1 MTWVN
6 NIIIHVIFLLFIFII
21 KKESL
26 KELMRRNIDEMYGWF
41 EDGVYGS
48 PDEIVVNGRTVGW
61 KDNCIAFA
69 WFPTR
74 IDNNKRVHDFKF
86 IKGMNVIH
94 TKLAEKACDEILGKA
109 KYHINDTNRSRVT
122 DYITLYSTARGR
134 LWLSYNVIAFY
145 EDVSSKAVLDLSK
158 ELGINDMSKYTLI
171 VGADHDVVNMLD
183 YVNDSVFGEDINSNE
198 GRIISVITSDDLE
211 KIRYYN
217 NSSSKQEE
225 LSKKLGNMTIA
236 QYNSIIHPYESKESV
251 VVMDESYEGSGD
263 VIYDNDSGRAF
274 NWRSDDAVPFIFLPS
289 DLDGHYELFIGEGGS
304 THINISAEVADKII
318 GKAKDMVSY
327 DYRQFII
334 NQIYSKGYGRGR
346 YWSNV
351 NVVSFWT
358 PPTNDVLESVA
369 RRLKLDYDT
378 CEIVYDTDGMTESV
392 TLSEY
397 LKDDSIDKE
406 NEKDSIKP
414 IAIDKKIGAI
424 IRQLNDVGDDE
435 SNGRY
440 KDLGNMTI
448 AQYRSIIYPY
458 EGKKSN
464 KVMKEN
470 IESKYTEEISNYTA
484 LMNEA
489 LKRNDFKAY
498 DTVKSMLDE
507 VVCDMKE
514 DESLR
519 NELNTCNFGI
529 LNHIFEQEL
538 PRLIKTNKKA
548 VRDVLK
554 LIKEDK
560 TLSSEFKFYNTMK
573 KINETISSLDDKNVN
588 VESLVKEYAD
598 SMRKSMNVNESL
610 KSNKK
615 FRKVLIENNVI
626 PSERVNEEMK
636 TFYNASKRLLE
647 NAQSIKNAALYN
659 DDLDTVVGYARRHK
673 KDAVSKVNPID
684 EISNYET
691 RLKDKLTE
699 SEMSFVKSI
708 TDFKTPIAEQR
719 KEKLFN
725 KFKNECISKIDEM
738 LSKEPRN
745 EELSSLRKQI
755 EEQKFNKN
763 SIVKDIAKL
772 LEIRDILMD
781 D

>member
-1 MTWVN
+1 MDY
-6 NIIIHVIFLLFIFII
+6 NIILSMSFFYFLYLYN
-21 KKESL
+21 KKNPL
-26 KELMRRNIDEMYGWF
+26 RKLMKRNIDEMYCGF
-41 EDGVYGS
+41 GDGVYGS

-74 IDNNKRVHDFKF
+74 IDSNKRIHDFKF
-86 IKGMNVIH
+86 IKGSNVIH
-94 TKLAEKACDEILGKA
+94 TKLAEKACDMMLGNA
-109 KYHINDTNRSRVT
+109 KRHISEKNVSRII
-122 DYITLYSTARGR
+122 DGITLYSSIRGR
-134 LWLSYNVIAFY
+134 LWVSYNVIAFY
-145 EDVSSKAVLDLSK
+145 DDVSSSAVSDLASK
-158 ELGINDMSKYTLI
+158 LGISDLSKYTLI
-171 VGADHDVVNMLD
+171 VGEDRDVYNMEEYIEHDMDGFDVA
-183 YVNDSVFGEDINSNE
+183 SNE
-198 GRIISVITSDDLE
+198 GRIMSMITQKDLD
-211 KIRYYN
+211 KIEYYN
-217 NSSSKQEE
+217 TSSSKQEE
-225 LSKKLGNMTIA
+225 LSKKLGKMTIA

-251 VVMDESYEGSGD
+251 GVMDESYEGSGD
-263 VIYDNDSGRAF
+263 VIYDNDSGRSF
-274 NWRSDDAVPFIFLPS
+274 NWKSDDAIPFIFLPT
-289 DLDGHYELFIGEGGS
+289 DLDGNYKLFIGEGGS
-304 THINISAEVADKII
+304 THISIATEAADNII

-334 NQIYSKGYGRGR
+334 NQVYSKGYGKGR

-351 NVVSFWT
+351 NVVSFWI
-358 PPTNDVLESVA
+358 PPTNDILKTVA
-369 RRLKLDYDT
+369 RRLKLDYDN
-378 CEIVYDTDGMTESV
+378 CEIVYDSDGMTESV
-392 TLSEY
+392 TLREYMNDSSIEKDSE
-397 LKDDSIDKE
+397 E
-406 NEKDSIKP
+406 DSIKP
-414 IAIDKKIGAI
+414 IAIDKKIGSI

-435 SNGRY
+435 YNGRY

-470 IESKYTEEISNYTA
+470 IKSKYAEEISNYTS

-489 LKRNDFKAY
+489 LKRDDFKAY

-514 DESLR
+514 SKSLR

-560 TLSSEFKFYNTMK
+560 TLSSEFKYYNTIK
-573 KINETISSLDDKNVN
+573 NINETISSLDDRNVN

-598 SMRKSMNVNESL
+598 SMRKSMNLNESL

-615 FRKVLIENNVI
+615 FRKTLIENNVI
-626 PSERVNEEMK
+626 PSEHISDEMK
-636 TFYNASKRLLE
+636 TFYKASTRLLE
-647 NAQSIKNAALYN
+647 NAQSIKNAASYN
-659 DDLDTVVGYARRHK
+659 DDLDTVVGYARRYK

-684 EISNYET
+684 EISNYESS
-691 RLKDKLTE
+691 LKDKLTE

-719 KEKLFN
+719 KERLFN

-738 LSKEPRN
+738 LSKEPKN

>member
-1 MTWVN
+1 M
-6 NIIIHVIFLLFIFII
+6 
-21 KKESL
+21 
-26 KELMRRNIDEMYGWF
+26 
-41 EDGVYGS
+41 
-48 PDEIVVNGRTVGW
+48 
-61 KDNCIAFA
+61 
-69 WFPTR
+69 
-74 IDNNKRVHDFKF
+74 
-86 IKGMNVIH
+86 
-94 TKLAEKACDEILGKA
+94 
-109 KYHINDTNRSRVT
+109 
-122 DYITLYSTARGR
+122 
-134 LWLSYNVIAFY
+134 
-145 EDVSSKAVLDLSK
+145 
-158 ELGINDMSKYTLI
+158 
-171 VGADHDVVNMLD
+171 
-183 YVNDSVFGEDINSNE
+183 
-198 GRIISVITSDDLE
+198 
-211 KIRYYN
+211 
-217 NSSSKQEE
+217 
-225 LSKKLGNMTIA
+225 
-236 QYNSIIHPYESKESV
+236 
-251 VVMDESYEGSGD
+251 
-263 VIYDNDSGRAF
+263 
-274 NWRSDDAVPFIFLPS
+274 
-289 DLDGHYELFIGEGGS
+289 DGHYKLFIGEGGR
-304 THINISAEVADKII
+304 THISIATEAADKII

-334 NQIYSKGYGRGR
+334 NQVYSKGYGRGR

-351 NVVSFWT
+351 NVVSFWI
-358 PPTNDVLESVA
+358 PPTNDILKTVA

-378 CEIVYDTDGMTESV
+378 CEIVYDSDGMTESV
-392 TLSEY
+392 TLREYMNDSSIEKDSE
-397 LKDDSIDKE
+397 E
-406 NEKDSIKP
+406 DSIKP

-424 IRQLNDVGDDE
+424 IRQLNDVGDDNF
-435 SNGRY
+435 NGRY

-470 IESKYTEEISNYTA
+470 IKSRYAEEISNYTS

-489 LKRNDFKAY
+489 LKRDDFKAY

-514 DESLR
+514 SKSLR

-560 TLSSEFKFYNTMK
+560 TLSSEFKYYNTIK
-573 KINETISSLDDKNVN
+573 NINETISSLDDRNVN

-598 SMRKSMNVNESL
+598 SMRKSMNLNESL

-615 FRKVLIENNVI
+615 FRKTLIENNVI
-626 PSERVNEEMK
+626 PSEHISDEMK
-636 TFYNASKRLLE
+636 TFYKASTRLLE
-647 NAQSIKNAALYN
+647 NAQSIKNAASYN

-684 EISNYET
+684 EISNYESS
-691 RLKDKLTE
+691 LKDKLTE

-719 KEKLFN
+719 KERLFN

-738 LSKEPRN
+738 LSKEPKN

>member
-1 MTWVN
+1 M
-6 NIIIHVIFLLFIFII
+6 
-21 KKESL
+21 K
-26 KELMRRNIDEMYGWF
+26 RNIDEMYGWF
-41 EDGVYGS
+41 GDGVYGS

-69 WFPTR
+69 YFPTR
-74 IDNNKRVHDFKF
+74 IDNNKRIHDFKF
-86 IKGMNVIH
+86 IKGNNVIH
-94 TKLAEKACDEILGKA
+94 TKLAEKACDMMLGNA
-109 KYHINDTNRSRVT
+109 KRHISEKNVSRII
-122 DYITLYSTARGR
+122 DGITLYSSLRGR
-134 LWLSYNVIAFY
+134 LWVSYNVIAFY
-145 EDVSSKAVLDLSK
+145 DDVSSSAVSDLANK
-158 ELGINDMSKYTLI
+158 LGISDLSKYTLI
-171 VGADHDVVNMLD
+171 VGEDRDVYNMEEYIEHDMDGFDVA
-183 YVNDSVFGEDINSNE
+183 SNE
-198 GRIISVITSDDLE
+198 GRIMSMITQKDLE
-211 KIRYYN
+211 KIEYYN
-217 NSSSKQEE
+217 TSSSKQEE
-225 LSKKLGNMTIA
+225 LSKKLGKMTIA

-251 VVMDESYEGSGD
+251 GVMDESYEGSGD
-263 VIYDNDSGRAF
+263 VIYDNDSGRSF
-274 NWRSDDAVPFIFLPS
+274 NWKSDDAIPFIFLPT
-289 DLDGHYELFIGEGGS
+289 DLDGHYKLFIGEGGC
-304 THINISAEVADKII
+304 THISIATEAADKII

-334 NQIYSKGYGRGR
+334 NQVYSKGYGKGR

-351 NVVSFWT
+351 NVISFWI
-358 PPTNDVLESVA
+358 PPTNDILKTVA

-378 CEIVYDTDGMTESV
+378 CEIVYDSDGMTESV
-392 TLSEY
+392 TLREY
-397 LKDDSIDKE
+397 MNDSSI
-406 NEKDSIKP
+406 EKDSEEDSINP
-414 IAIDKKIGAI
+414 IAIDNKIGSI

-464 KVMKEN
+464 KVMKES
-470 IESKYTEEISNYTA
+470 IKSKYAEEISNYTS

-489 LKRNDFKAY
+489 LKRDDFKAY

-514 DESLR
+514 NKSLR

-548 VRDVLK
+548 VKDVLK

-560 TLSSEFKFYNTMK
+560 TLSSEFKYYNTIK
-573 KINETISSLDDKNVN
+573 NINETISSLDDRNVN

-615 FRKVLIENNVI
+615 FRKTLIENNVI
-626 PSERVNEEMK
+626 PSEHINDEMK
-636 TFYNASKRLLE
+636 TFYKASTRLLE
-647 NAQSIKNAALYN
+647 NAQSIKNAASYN

-673 KDAVSKVNPID
+673 KDAVSKANPID
-684 EISNYET
+684 EISNYESS
-691 RLKDKLTE
+691 LKDKLTE

-719 KEKLFN
+719 KERLFN

-738 LSKEPRN
+738 LSKEPKN

>member
-1 MTWVN
+1 
-6 NIIIHVIFLLFIFII
+6 
-21 KKESL
+21 
-26 KELMRRNIDEMYGWF
+26 MRRNIDEMYGGF

-74 IDNNKRVHDFKF
+74 IDNSKRLHDFKF
-86 IKGMNVIH
+86 IKGRNVIH
-94 TKLAEKACDEILGKA
+94 TKLAEKACDMMLGNA
-109 KYHINDTNRSRVT
+109 KRHISDKNALRIIDG
-122 DYITLYSTARGR
+122 ITLYSSIRGR
-134 LWLSYNVIAFY
+134 LFVSYNVIAFY
-145 EDVSSKAVLDLSK
+145 DEVSSSAVSDLADK
-158 ELGINDMSKYTLI
+158 LGISDLSKYTLI
-171 VGADHDVVNMLD
+171 VGEDRDVYNMEEYVAHDMEG
-183 YVNDSVFGEDINSNE
+183 SDISSNE
-198 GRIISVITSDDLE
+198 GRVMSMINQKDLE
-211 KIRYYN
+211 KIEYYN
-217 NSSSKQEE
+217 TSSSKQEE
-225 LSKKLGNMTIA
+225 LSKKLGKMTIA
-236 QYNSIIHPYESKESV
+236 QYNSIIHPYESKESAE
-251 VVMDESYEGSGD
+251 VMDESYEGSGD
-263 VIYDNDSGRAF
+263 VIYDNDSGKSF
-274 NWRSDDAVPFIFLPS
+274 NWRSDDATPFIFLPT
-289 DLDGHYELFIGEGGS
+289 DLDGHYKLFIGEGGS
-304 THINISAEVADKII
+304 THINIATEATDKII
-318 GKAKDMVSY
+318 GKAKDMVSH
-327 DYRQFII
+327 DYRQFLI
-334 NQIYSKGYGRGR
+334 NQVYSKGYGKGR
-346 YWSNV
+346 YWRNV
-351 NVVSFWT
+351 NVVSFWI
-358 PPTNDVLESVA
+358 PPTNDILKTVA

-392 TLSEY
+392 TLREY
-397 LKDDSIDKE
+397 MNDSSIEKDNEEDSIE
-406 NEKDSIKP
+406 P

-470 IESKYTEEISNYTA
+470 IESKYTEEISNYTS

-507 VVCDMKE
+507 VVCEMKE

-560 TLSSEFKFYNTMK
+560 TLSSEFKYYNTIK
-573 KINETISSLDDKNVN
+573 NINETISSLDDRNVN

-615 FRKVLIENNVI
+615 FRKTLIENNVI
-626 PSERVNEEMK
+626 PSEHINDEMK
-636 TFYNASKRLLE
+636 TFYKASTRLLE
-647 NAQSIKNAALYN
+647 NVQSIKNAASYN

-684 EISNYET
+684 EISSYESS
-691 RLKDKLTE
+691 LKDKLTE

-719 KEKLFN
+719 KERLFN

-738 LSKEPRN
+738 LSKEPKN

>member
-1 MTWVN
+1 M
-6 NIIIHVIFLLFIFII
+6 
-21 KKESL
+21 K
-26 KELMRRNIDEMYGWF
+26 RNIDEMYGWF
-41 EDGVYGS
+41 GDGVYGS

-69 WFPTR
+69 YFPTR
-74 IDNNKRVHDFKF
+74 IDNNKRIHDFKF
-86 IKGMNVIH
+86 IKGNNVIH
-94 TKLAEKACDEILGKA
+94 TKLAEKACDMMLGNA
-109 KYHINDTNRSRVT
+109 KRHISEKNVSRII
-122 DYITLYSTARGR
+122 DGITLYSSLRGR
-134 LWLSYNVIAFY
+134 LWVSYNVIAFY
-145 EDVSSKAVLDLSK
+145 DDVSSSAVSDLANK
-158 ELGINDMSKYTLI
+158 LGISDLSKYTLI
-171 VGADHDVVNMLD
+171 VGEDRDVYNMEEYIEHDMDGFDVA
-183 YVNDSVFGEDINSNE
+183 SNE
-198 GRIISVITSDDLE
+198 GRIMSMITQKDLE
-211 KIRYYN
+211 KIEYYN
-217 NSSSKQEE
+217 TSSSKQEE
-225 LSKKLGNMTIA
+225 LSKKLGKMTIA

-251 VVMDESYEGSGD
+251 GVMDESYEGSGD
-263 VIYDNDSGRAF
+263 VIYDNDSGRSF
-274 NWRSDDAVPFIFLPS
+274 NWKSDDAIPFIFLPT
-289 DLDGHYELFIGEGGS
+289 DLDGHYKLFIGEGGC
-304 THINISAEVADKII
+304 THISIATEAADKII

-334 NQIYSKGYGRGR
+334 NQVYSKGYGKGR

-351 NVVSFWT
+351 NVISFWI
-358 PPTNDVLESVA
+358 PPTNDILKTVA

-378 CEIVYDTDGMTESV
+378 CEIVYDSDGMTESV
-392 TLSEY
+392 TLREY
-397 LKDDSIDKE
+397 MNDSSI
-406 NEKDSIKP
+406 EKDSEEDSINP
-414 IAIDKKIGAI
+414 IAIDNKIGSI

-464 KVMKEN
+464 KVMKES
-470 IESKYTEEISNYTA
+470 IKSKYAEEISNYTS

-489 LKRNDFKAY
+489 LKRDDFKAY

-514 DESLR
+514 NKSLR

-560 TLSSEFKFYNTMK
+560 TLSSEFKYYNTIK
-573 KINETISSLDDKNVN
+573 NINETISSLDDRNVN

-615 FRKVLIENNVI
+615 FRKTLIENNVI
-626 PSERVNEEMK
+626 PSEHINDEMK
-636 TFYNASKRLLE
+636 TFYKASTRLLE
-647 NAQSIKNAALYN
+647 NTQSIKNAASYN

-673 KDAVSKVNPID
+673 KDAVSKANPID
-684 EISNYET
+684 EISNYESS
-691 RLKDKLTE
+691 LKDKLTE

-719 KEKLFN
+719 KERLFN

-738 LSKEPRN
+738 LSKEPKN

>member
-1 MTWVN
+1 MDY
-6 NIIIHVIFLLFIFII
+6 NIIYPCHFCYIYII
-21 KKESL
+21 KKNPL
-26 KELMRRNIDEMYGWF
+26 RKLMKRNIDEMYGGF
-41 EDGVYGS
+41 GDGVYGS

-74 IDNNKRVHDFKF
+74 IDNNKRIHDFKF
-86 IKGMNVIH
+86 IKGSNVIH
-94 TKLAEKACDEILGKA
+94 TKLAEKACDMMLGNA
-109 KYHINDTNRSRVT
+109 KRHISEKNVSRII
-122 DYITLYSTARGR
+122 DGITLYSSLRGR
-134 LWLSYNVIAFY
+134 LWVSYNVIAFY
-145 EDVSSKAVLDLSK
+145 DDVSSSAVSDLANK
-158 ELGINDMSKYTLI
+158 LGISDLSKYTLI
-171 VGADHDVVNMLD
+171 VGEDRDVYNMEEYIEHDMDGFDVA
-183 YVNDSVFGEDINSNE
+183 SNE
-198 GRIISVITSDDLE
+198 GRIMSMITQKDLE
-211 KIRYYN
+211 KIEYYN
-217 NSSSKQEE
+217 TSSSKQEE
-225 LSKKLGNMTIA
+225 LSKKLGKMTIA

-251 VVMDESYEGSGD
+251 GVMDESYEGSGD
-263 VIYDNDSGRAF
+263 VIYDNDSGRSF
-274 NWRSDDAVPFIFLPS
+274 NWKSDDAIPFIFLPT
-289 DLDGHYELFIGEGGS
+289 DLDGHYKLFIGEGGC
-304 THINISAEVADKII
+304 THISIATEAADKII

-334 NQIYSKGYGRGR
+334 NQVYSKGYGKGR

-351 NVVSFWT
+351 NVISFWI
-358 PPTNDVLESVA
+358 PPTNDILKTVA

-378 CEIVYDTDGMTESV
+378 CEIVYDSDGMTESV
-392 TLSEY
+392 TLREY
-397 LKDDSIDKE
+397 MNDSSI
-406 NEKDSIKP
+406 EKDSEEDSINP
-414 IAIDKKIGAI
+414 IAIDNKIGSI

-464 KVMKEN
+464 KVMKES
-470 IESKYTEEISNYTA
+470 IKSKYAEEISNYTS

-489 LKRNDFKAY
+489 LKRDDFKAY

-514 DESLR
+514 NKSLR

-560 TLSSEFKFYNTMK
+560 TLSSEFKYYNTIK
-573 KINETISSLDDKNVN
+573 NINETISSLDDRNVN

-615 FRKVLIENNVI
+615 FRKTLIENNVI
-626 PSERVNEEMK
+626 PSEHINDEMK
-636 TFYNASKRLLE
+636 TFYKASTRLLE
-647 NAQSIKNAALYN
+647 NAQSIKNAASYN

-673 KDAVSKVNPID
+673 KDAVSKANPID
-684 EISNYET
+684 EISNYESS
-691 RLKDKLTE
+691 LKDKLTE

-719 KEKLFN
+719 KERLFN

-738 LSKEPRN
+738 LSKEPKN

>member
-1 MTWVN
+1 M
-6 NIIIHVIFLLFIFII
+6 
-21 KKESL
+21 K
-26 KELMRRNIDEMYGWF
+26 RNIDEMYGWF
-41 EDGVYGS
+41 GDGVYGS

-69 WFPTR
+69 CFPTR
-74 IDNNKRVHDFKF
+74 IDNNKRIHDFKF
-86 IKGMNVIH
+86 IKGNNVIH
-94 TKLAEKACDEILGKA
+94 TKLAEKACDMMLGNA
-109 KYHINDTNRSRVT
+109 KRHISEKNVSRII
-122 DYITLYSTARGR
+122 DGITLYSSLRGR
-134 LWLSYNVIAFY
+134 LWVSYNVIAFY
-145 EDVSSKAVLDLSK
+145 DDVSSSAVSDLANK
-158 ELGINDMSKYTLI
+158 LGISDLSKYTLI
-171 VGADHDVVNMLD
+171 VGEDRDVYNMEEYIEHDMDGFDVA
-183 YVNDSVFGEDINSNE
+183 SNE
-198 GRIISVITSDDLE
+198 GRIMSMITQKDLE
-211 KIRYYN
+211 KIEYYN
-217 NSSSKQEE
+217 TSSSKQEE
-225 LSKKLGNMTIA
+225 LSKKLGKMTIA

-251 VVMDESYEGSGD
+251 GVMDESYEGSGD
-263 VIYDNDSGRAF
+263 VIYDNDSGRSF
-274 NWRSDDAVPFIFLPS
+274 NWKSDDAIPFIFLPT
-289 DLDGHYELFIGEGGS
+289 DLDGHYKLFIGEGGC
-304 THINISAEVADKII
+304 THISIATEAADKII

-334 NQIYSKGYGRGR
+334 NQVYSKGYGKGR

-351 NVVSFWT
+351 NVISFWI
-358 PPTNDVLESVA
+358 PPTNDILKTVA

-378 CEIVYDTDGMTESV
+378 CEIVYDSDGMTESV
-392 TLSEY
+392 TLREY
-397 LKDDSIDKE
+397 MNDSSI
-406 NEKDSIKP
+406 EKDSEEDSINP
-414 IAIDKKIGAI
+414 IAIDNKIGSI

-464 KVMKEN
+464 KVMKES
-470 IESKYTEEISNYTA
+470 IKSKYAEEISNYTS

-489 LKRNDFKAY
+489 LKRDDFKAY

-514 DESLR
+514 NKSLR

-560 TLSSEFKFYNTMK
+560 TLSSEFKYYNTIK
-573 KINETISSLDDKNVN
+573 NINETISSLDDRNVN

-615 FRKVLIENNVI
+615 FRKTLIENNVI
-626 PSERVNEEMK
+626 PSEHINDEMK
-636 TFYNASKRLLE
+636 TFYKASTRLLE
-647 NAQSIKNAALYN
+647 NAQSIKNAASYN

-673 KDAVSKVNPID
+673 KDAVSKANPID
-684 EISNYET
+684 EISNYESS
-691 RLKDKLTE
+691 LKDKLTE

-719 KEKLFN
+719 KERLFN

-738 LSKEPRN
+738 LSKEPKN

>member
-1 MTWVN
+1 M
-6 NIIIHVIFLLFIFII
+6 
-21 KKESL
+21 K
-26 KELMRRNIDEMYGWF
+26 RNIDEMYGWF
-41 EDGVYGS
+41 GDGVYGS

-69 WFPTR
+69 YFPTR
-74 IDNNKRVHDFKF
+74 IDNNKRIHDFKF
-86 IKGMNVIH
+86 IKGNNVIH
-94 TKLAEKACDEILGKA
+94 TKLAEKACDMMLGNA
-109 KYHINDTNRSRVT
+109 KRHISEKNVSRII
-122 DYITLYSTARGR
+122 DGITLYSSLRGR
-134 LWLSYNVIAFY
+134 LWVSYNVIAFY
-145 EDVSSKAVLDLSK
+145 DDVSSSAVSDLANK
-158 ELGINDMSKYTLI
+158 LGISDLSKYTLI
-171 VGADHDVVNMLD
+171 VGEDRDVYNMEEYIEHDMDGFDVA
-183 YVNDSVFGEDINSNE
+183 SNE
-198 GRIISVITSDDLE
+198 GRIMSMITQKDLE
-211 KIRYYN
+211 KIEYYN
-217 NSSSKQEE
+217 TSSSKQEE
-225 LSKKLGNMTIA
+225 LSKKLGKMTIA

-251 VVMDESYEGSGD
+251 GVMDESYEGSGD
-263 VIYDNDSGRAF
+263 VIYDNDSGRSF
-274 NWRSDDAVPFIFLPS
+274 NWKSDDAIPFIFLPT
-289 DLDGHYELFIGEGGS
+289 DLDGHYKLFIGEGGC
-304 THINISAEVADKII
+304 THISIATEAADKII

-334 NQIYSKGYGRGR
+334 NQVYSKGYGKGR

-351 NVVSFWT
+351 NVISFWI
-358 PPTNDVLESVA
+358 PPTNDILKTVA

-378 CEIVYDTDGMTESV
+378 CEIVYDSDGMTESV
-392 TLSEY
+392 TLREY
-397 LKDDSIDKE
+397 MNDSSI
-406 NEKDSIKP
+406 EKDSEEDSINP
-414 IAIDKKIGAI
+414 IAIDNKIGSI

-464 KVMKEN
+464 KVMKES
-470 IESKYTEEISNYTA
+470 IKSKYAEEISNYTS

-489 LKRNDFKAY
+489 LKRDDFKAY

-514 DESLR
+514 NKSLR

-560 TLSSEFKFYNTMK
+560 TLSSEFKYYNTIK
-573 KINETISSLDDKNVN
+573 NINETISSLDDRNVN

-615 FRKVLIENNVI
+615 FRKTLIENNVI
-626 PSERVNEEMK
+626 PSEHINDEMK
-636 TFYNASKRLLE
+636 TFYKASTRLLE
-647 NAQSIKNAALYN
+647 NAQSIKNAASYN

-673 KDAVSKVNPID
+673 KDAVSKANPID
-684 EISNYET
+684 EISNYESS
-691 RLKDKLTE
+691 LKDKLTE

-719 KEKLFN
+719 KERLFN

-738 LSKEPRN
+738 LSKEPKN